1 VWLFSASN
9 MTQQSSELTLK
20 APDVVDRRYRLTPV
34 TAEEL
39 RNDPEFIRL
48 PQPRGRCKYCSLSR
62 TKMVEILPYIRHVR
76 LRKEGSKRAIILI
89 HLASLREFLEARMSE
104 PKQAVI
110 NRKKGGAALC

>member
-1 VWLFSASN
+1 MKEEIV
-9 MTQQSSELTLK
+9 LK
-20 APDVVDRRYRLTPV
+20 TPEVADRRYRLTPV

-48 PQPRGRCKYCSLSR
+48 PSPRGRCKYCGLSR
-62 TKMVEILPYIRHVR
+62 STLVEYLPYIRHVR

-89 HLASLREFLEARMSE
+89 HLASLREFFEARMST

-110 NRKKGGAALC
+110 NREKGGAALC